1 MDVRRFIVGL
11 PRRVFLVGMLLGSL
25 LMTLVSL
32 PYFDTGELPPFVI
45 EKLPL
50 RFEELWLASLRI
62 HVASALASFPLC
74 LALMTRWLQRR
85 AAWHRWL
92 GRGAGTL
99 VLFAMVPSGVI
110 LAFDAKGGAIVTA
123 GFLLSALIV
132 GWSSVQGVLAAR
144 RRELLVHARAMRHV
158 VGQMSVA
165 VTSRAL
171 IVGLDAL
178 GVDPGV
184 AYVVALWVPI
194 LVTLVIAELAS
205 ARPRSLA
212 LRAFPLLERIRREV
226 TQLAPVRARA
236 VSPSVPRL
244 GR

>member
-1 MDVRRFIVGL
+1 MLVPMFGCEDLNFARILQTGKEEGPTFTRRRMNVRRFIAGL
-11 PRRVFLVGMLLGSL
+11 PRRVFLVGMLFGSL
-25 LMTLVSL
+25 LMTLLSL
-32 PYFDTGELPPFVI
+32 PYLDFEQLPPFVI

-99 VLFAMVPSGVI
+99 VLFAMVPSGAI
-110 LAFDAKGGAIVTA
+110 LAFGAKGGTIVTA

-132 GWSSVQGVLAAR
+132 GWFSVQGVLAAR
-144 RRELLVHARAMRHV
+144 RRELLLHARAMRHV

-165 VTSRAL
+165 VTSRTL
-171 IVGLDAL
+171 IVGLDAI

-184 AYVVALWVPI
+184 AYVVALWVPV
-194 LVTLVIAELAS
+194 LFTAVIAELAS
-205 ARPRSLA
+205 AR
-212 LRAFPLLERIRREV
+212 
-226 TQLAPVRARA
+226 
-236 VSPSVPRL
+236 
-244 GR
+244 